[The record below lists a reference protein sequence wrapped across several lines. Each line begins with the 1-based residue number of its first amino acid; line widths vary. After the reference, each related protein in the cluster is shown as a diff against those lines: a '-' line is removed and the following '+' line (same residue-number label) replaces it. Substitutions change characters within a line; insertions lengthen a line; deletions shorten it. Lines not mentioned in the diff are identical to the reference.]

1 MKIIII
7 TARTYQNSN
16 LPPPEMSVEER
27 IVSFLKFYESSLFVI
42 VQDFFNKDILKYRG
56 LWLQQLDKNYERKYR
71 KL

>member
-1 MKIIII
+1 
-7 TARTYQNSN
+7 
-16 LPPPEMSVEER
+16 MSVEER